1 MLYPIFSDIQRFRIA
16 VFLSRG
22 EADFQTLKAKF
33 TMTDGNLSFHLKK
46 LESEGIIVMQKWFEG
61 KRPRTR
67 LMITDTGRNQLLE
80 HLDMLEMI
88 IREAREE

>member
-22 EADFQTLKAKF
+22 EADFQTLKTKF

-46 LESEGIIVMQKWFEG
+46 LESEGIIVMQK
-61 KRPRTR
+61 
-67 LMITDTGRNQLLE
+67 
-80 HLDMLEMI
+80 
-88 IREAREE
+88 